1 MRVLVTGATGL
12 IGRALT
18 QRLVA
23 SGFEVIAVVRS
34 QVAAVQAH
42 ELGARP
48 RRADIGERATL
59 RGVAEGAEVVFH
71 CAAQVRTAPA
81 HVFRRLNVESV
92 LWLLDEAVRSG
103 ARRFVF
109 VSSVAVY
116 GAQAP
121 PPGSDGLPET
131 APLRARSLYGRSKVW
146 AEQILAAAQASG
158 RIETVALRPCIV
170 YGQGDRHFL
179 PRVRAALRLPVLP
192 LPEGGRRLVD
202 LVHADDVAAAL
213 WLAAT
218 VPHAAGRA
226 YNITSGERHT
236 LAEIL
241 RAIARA
247 CGCRPILV
255 PVPARPLVLAIRPVL
270 AAAYRV
276 ARIVSPAYADM
287 LDPRLLE
294 SALVDQH
301 FDISRARAELGY
313 APQVTLQ
320 RGLHA
325 LCGQDQQRV

>member
-1 MRVLVTGATGL
+1 MLVTGATGL

-18 QRLVA
+18 QRLVG
-23 SGFEVIAVVRS
+23 SGVEVVAVVRS
-34 QVAAVQAH
+34 QVAAVQAQ

-59 RGVAEGAEVVFH
+59 RNVAVGAEIVFH
-71 CAAQVRTAPA
+71 CAAQVRTAPE

-103 ARRFVF
+103 VRRFVF

-116 GAQAP
+116 GPQAP
-121 PPGSDGLPET
+121 PGADGLPET
-131 APLRARSLYGRSKVW
+131 APLRARSLYGRSKIW

-170 YGQGDRHFL
+170 YGHGDRHFL

-192 LPEGGRRLVD
+192 LPDGGHRLVD

-226 YNITSGERHT
+226 YNITSGERYS
-236 LAEIL
+236 LASIL
-241 RAIARA
+241 RAIAGA
-247 CGCRPILV
+247 EGCRPLFV
-255 PVPARPLVLAIRPVL
+255 PVPSQPLVPAIRPVL
-270 AAAYRV
+270 TVAYRV
-276 ARIVSPAYADM
+276 ARIVSPVYADM

-294 SALVDQH
+294 GALVDQH
-301 FDISRARAELGY
+301 FDISRARTELGY
-313 APQVTLQ
+313 APQVTLE
-320 RGLHA
+320 RGLQA
-325 LCGQDQQRV
+325 LCGHGPQRW

>member
-1 MRVLVTGATGL
+1 VLVTGATGL
-12 IGRALT
+12 IGRALA
-18 QRLVA
+18 QRLVG
-23 SGFEVIAVVRS
+23 SGVEVVAAVRS
-34 QVAAVQAH
+34 QVAAVQAQQ
-42 ELGARP
+42 LGAQP

-59 RGVAEGAEVVFH
+59 RGIAAGAEIVFH
-71 CAAQVRTAPA
+71 CAAQVRTAPE

-116 GAQAP
+116 GSQAP
-121 PPGSDGLPET
+121 AGADGLPET
-131 APLRARSLYGRSKVW
+131 APLRARSLYGRSKIC
-146 AEQILAAAQASG
+146 AEQLLAAAQASG

-170 YGQGDRHFL
+170 YGHGDRHFL

-192 LPEGGRRLVD
+192 LPDGGRPLVD

-226 YNITSGERHT
+226 YNITSGEHHS
-236 LAEIL
+236 LAGIL

-247 CGCRPILV
+247 EGRRPLFV
-255 PVPARPLVLAIRPVL
+255 PVPSQPLVPAIRPVL
-270 AAAYRV
+270 AVAHRV
-276 ARIVSPAYADM
+276 ARVVSPAYADM

-294 SALVDQH
+294 GALIDQH
-301 FDISRARAELGY
+301 FDISRARTELGY
-313 APQVTLQ
+313 TPQITLEH
-320 RGLHA
+320 GLPA
-325 LCGQDQQRV
+325 LCGHGPQRR